1 MVLRKISLFTVL
13 LFLLVFSQQA
23 DCSEGMGISPD
34 LFLKRLG
41 YSCIRVKN
49 GISSAAIASG
59 IQDSEGTKKVLECGG
74 KLIMVLTGSEEGK
87 DLMSV
92 ALLSFTDPHEDEKRS
107 VPVPGSYENNRFVNI
122 CRQMIYSLDS
132 GISETEADSALKS
145 MGVYGN
151 MLDGAQRS
159 SLVKGY
165 RCMLKLQPGGMLM
178 MVISRI

>member
-1 MVLRKISLFTVL
+1 
-13 LFLLVFSQQA
+13 
-23 DCSEGMGISPD
+23 MGISPD

-74 KLIMVLTGSEEGK
+74 KLNMVLTGSEEGK
-87 DLMSV
+87 ELMSV

-107 VPVPGSYENNRFVNI
+107 VPVPWSYENNRFVNI

-165 RCMLKLQPGGMLM
+165 RCMLKLLFHSGNFSIFNFDCAQGIVAFFIQSGLQVSKSPRF
-178 MVISRI
+178 SSK